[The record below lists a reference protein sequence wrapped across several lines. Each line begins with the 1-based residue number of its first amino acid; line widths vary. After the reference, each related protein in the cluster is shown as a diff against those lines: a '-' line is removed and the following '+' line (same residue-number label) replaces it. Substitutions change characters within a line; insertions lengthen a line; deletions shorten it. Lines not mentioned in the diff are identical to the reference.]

1 MKAAASWL
9 SVRFMVGLLLYGL
22 GATVWLIILRLY
34 PLSVAFPVAS
44 GALMIGTTLAAFFL
58 LKEPVSLTHMLGIIL
73 IGIGIGIAMLA
84 TKLHNT

>member
-9 SVRFMVGLLLYGL
+9 SVKFMAGLLLYGM

-44 GALMIGTTLAAFFL
+44 GALMVGTTLAAFSF
-58 LKEPVSLTHMLGIIL
+58 LKEPVSMTHILGIIL
-73 IGIGIGIAMLA
+73 IGVGIIILA
-84 TKLHNT
+84 TKIQSA